1 MLLARRRPFGNI
13 VGHVSGV
20 SDTGSLSEW
29 TAKQFDPA
37 LTWKD
42 VAWIKEMWDGPL
54 IIKGIMTPE
63 DGRAALSCGADAIV
77 ISNHGGRQLDG
88 APAAIQVLPEI
99 KSSLGDT
106 IEVWMDGGIRS
117 GQDVLRALALGA
129 DATMIG
135 RSYVYGLGALGGRSH
150 QGA

>member
-1 MLLARRRPFGNI
+1 MDQRNGMA
-13 VGHVSGV
+13 HS
-20 SDTGSLSEW
+20 SS
-29 TAKQFDPA
+29 
-37 LTWKD
+37 KD
-42 VAWIKEMWDGPL
+42 QDS
-54 IIKGIMTPE
+54 E

-77 ISNHGGRQLDG
+77 VSNHGGRQLDG

-106 IEVWMDGGIRS
+106 LEVWMDGGIRS

-135 RSYVYGLGALGGRSH
+135 RSYVYGLGALGEAGVSKVLEIIRNELDLSMAFCGRTTVQAVDTSILWNYP
-150 QGA
+150 GERVAR

>member
-1 MLLARRRPFGNI
+1 MEELHFRAGP
-13 VGHVSGV
+13 
-20 SDTGSLSEW
+20 TLSW
-29 TAKQFDPA
+29 SPT
-37 LTWKD
+37 
-42 VAWIKEMWDGPL
+42 
-54 IIKGIMTPE
+54 
-63 DGRAALSCGADAIV
+63 
-77 ISNHGGRQLDG
+77 HGGRQLDG

-135 RSYVYGLGALGGRSH
+135 RSYVYGLGALGEAGVSKVLEIIRNELDLSMAFCGRTSV
-150 QGA
+150 QAVDTSILWNYPGERVAY